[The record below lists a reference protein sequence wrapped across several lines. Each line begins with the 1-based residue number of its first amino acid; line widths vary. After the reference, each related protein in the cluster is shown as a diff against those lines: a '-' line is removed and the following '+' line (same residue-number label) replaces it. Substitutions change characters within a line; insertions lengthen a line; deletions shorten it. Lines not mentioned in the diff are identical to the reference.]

1 MSKVKE
7 IIRNISRL
15 YHQRPLGWIA
25 IWLVP
30 IAVVFST
37 PSYGQALT
45 VHEFKLAN
53 GLKILVKEDH
63 RSPVVVSQV
72 WYKVGSSYEYGGI
85 TGISH
90 MLEHMMFKGTDQY
103 APGEF
108 SRIIAE
114 NGGNENA
121 FTNRDYTAYFQTL
134 DKSRLA
140 ISFEMEADRMRNLH
154 LLDEELTK
162 ELQVVL
168 EERRMRT
175 EDNPRAKMY
184 EYLMA
189 MSYANSPYK
198 NPVIGWPADIE
209 NYKVADLQ
217 AWYERWYAP
226 NNATLVVVGDV
237 DPDNV
242 FRLVKKYFGALKPS
256 VVETVKPRTE
266 MPQKG
271 ERRMIVKLR
280 ANLPSI
286 LMAYKVPVLNTIDDE
301 QEAYALE
308 VLAGILDGGNSA
320 RFSKQLVRGR
330 QIAVS
335 ASASY
340 DLSARLASLF
350 TLSATPVEGV
360 SAGIMELALKEEVM
374 RLHNELVLPDEL
386 ARVKAQVLAQSVYER
401 DSMFY
406 QGMLLGIFEMVGL
419 GWPKVA
425 EYVEQINKITAV
437 QIQAVAKKYLIA
449 EHLNVAI
456 LEPQLLGAAVGA
468 QALVGGSHDH

>member
-1 MSKVKE
+1 MPKFKK
-7 IIRNISRL
+7 IINHRFRL
-15 YHQRPLGWIA
+15 YHHQRFWGGA
-25 IWLVP
+25 IWLMV
-30 IAVVFST
+30 AVSFAT
-37 PSYGQALT
+37 PSYGQALAT
-45 VHEFKLAN
+45 HEFMLAN
-53 GLKILVKEDH
+53 GLKVLVKEDH

-72 WYKVGSSYEYGGI
+72 WYKVGSSYEHGGI

-90 MLEHMMFKGTDQY
+90 MLEHMMFKGTEKY

-114 NGGNENA
+114 NGGKENA

-134 DKSRLA
+134 EKSRLA
-140 ISFEMEADRMRNLH
+140 VSFEMEADRMRNLH

-175 EDNPRAKMY
+175 EDNPQAKMY

-189 MSYANSPYK
+189 MAYTNSPYK

-209 NYKVADLQ
+209 NYKVSDLQ
-217 AWYERWYAP
+217 TWYERWYAP

-237 DPDNV
+237 NADEV
-242 FRLVKKYFGALKPS
+242 FQLADKYFSALEPS
-256 VVETVKPRTE
+256 ELIAVKPRTE

-271 ERRMIVKLR
+271 IRRMSVKLP
-280 ANLPSI
+280 AKLPSVY
-286 LMAYKVPVLNTIDDE
+286 MAYKVPVLNTIDNE
-301 QEAYALE
+301 QDAYALE

-320 RFSKQLVRGR
+320 RFTTQLVRGR

-335 ASASY
+335 ASAGY
-340 DLSARLASLF
+340 DLSARLSSLF

-360 SAGIMELALKEEVM
+360 SVSTIERAIKEEVM
-374 RLHNELVLPDEL
+374 RLQNELVSPDEL
-386 ARVKAQVLAQSVYER
+386 ARVKAQVLAQSVYEH

-419 GWPKVA
+419 GWPKISD
-425 EYVEQINKITAV
+425 YVEQINKISAE
-437 QIQAVAKKYLIA
+437 QIQMVAKRYLID
-449 EHLNVAI
+449 EHLNIAT
-456 LEPQLLGAAVGA
+456 LEPQTLGSLTQTNDLQGVNHG
-468 QALVGGSHDH
+468 H

>member
-1 MSKVKE
+1 VPKFNKMLS
-7 IIRNISRL
+7 NIARL
-15 YHQRPLGWIA
+15 YHQQRLRGAA
-25 IWLVP
+25 IWLLLVTV
-30 IAVVFST
+30 AFST
-37 PSYGQALT
+37 PSYGQSLT

-90 MLEHMMFKGTDQY
+90 MLEHMMFKGTDKY

-168 EERRMRT
+168 EERRKRT
-175 EDNPRAKMY
+175 EDNPQAKMY

-189 MSYANSPYK
+189 MAYTNSPYK

-209 NYKVADLQ
+209 NYKVTDLQ

-226 NNATLVVVGDV
+226 NNATLVVVGDI

-242 FRLVKKYFGALKPS
+242 FRLAKKYFGVLEPS
-256 VVETVKPRTE
+256 VLVDAKPRTE

-271 ERRMIVKLR
+271 VRRMTVKLP
-280 ANLPSI
+280 AKLPFI
-286 LMAYKVPVLNTIDDE
+286 FMAYKVPVLNTIDNE

-335 ASASY
+335 ASAGY
-340 DLSARLASLF
+340 DLSARLSSLL

-360 SAGIMELALKEEVM
+360 SAATIETAIKEEVM
-374 RLHNELVLPDEL
+374 RLKNELVMPDEL
-386 ARVKAQVLAQSVYER
+386 SRVKAQVLAQSVYEH

-419 GWPKVA
+419 GWPKMG
-425 EYVEQINKITAV
+425 EYVEQINKITAE
-437 QIQAVAKKYLIA
+437 QIQAVAKKYLIDG
-449 EHLNVAI
+449 HLNIAV
-456 LEPQLLGAAVGA
+456 LEPQ
-468 QALVGGSHDH
+468 ALVLQARTHELKGANHGH

>member
-1 MSKVKE
+1 
-7 IIRNISRL
+7 
-15 YHQRPLGWIA
+15 
-25 IWLVP
+25 
-30 IAVVFST
+30 
-37 PSYGQALT
+37 
-45 VHEFKLAN
+45 
-53 GLKILVKEDH
+53 
-63 RSPVVVSQV
+63 
-72 WYKVGSSYEYGGI
+72 
-85 TGISH
+85 
-90 MLEHMMFKGTDQY
+90 
-103 APGEF
+103 
-108 SRIIAE
+108 
-114 NGGNENA
+114 
-121 FTNRDYTAYFQTL
+121 
-134 DKSRLA
+134 
-140 ISFEMEADRMRNLH
+140 
-154 LLDEELTK
+154 
-162 ELQVVL
+162 
-168 EERRMRT
+168 
-175 EDNPRAKMY
+175 
-184 EYLMA
+184 
-189 MSYANSPYK
+189 
-198 NPVIGWPADIE
+198 
-209 NYKVADLQ
+209 
-217 AWYERWYAP
+217 
-226 NNATLVVVGDV
+226 
-237 DPDNV
+237 
-242 FRLVKKYFGALKPS
+242 LVKKYFGALKPS

-425 EYVEQINKITAV
+425 EYVEQINKITAA